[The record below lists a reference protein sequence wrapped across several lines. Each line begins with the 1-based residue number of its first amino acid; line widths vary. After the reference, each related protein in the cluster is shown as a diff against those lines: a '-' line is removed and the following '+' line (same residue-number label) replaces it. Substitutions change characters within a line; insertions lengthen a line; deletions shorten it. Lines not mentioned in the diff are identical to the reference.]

1 MNDEVYEI
9 WPTLSPFH
17 YQPEL
22 FNLSRNEKENKNMFG
37 QFKKN
42 SYKIVT
48 VSESQF
54 ELISR
59 GCVSAVIVDDSVLH
73 EIREKRSF
81 ILAHGDAAMVAEVWH
96 DYPSSIAGRVV
107 IEFNLVQTLD
117 RDEQFCLTEQVLEQF
132 RRRFCNQQ

>member
-1 MNDEVYEI
+1 
-9 WPTLSPFH
+9 
-17 YQPEL
+17 
-22 FNLSRNEKENKNMFG
+22 MFS
-37 QFKKN
+37 QFKN
-42 SYKIVT
+42 SSYKIVT

-81 ILAHGDAAMVAEVWH
+81 ILAHGDAAMVAEVWN

-132 RRRFCNQQ
+132 RRRFCDQQ